1 MFICDVR
8 EVTDLADDEIAQPEH
23 DMAYELRRIDGSGI
37 EAGFVEF
44 VVRRGEM
51 IFARTT
57 ACEEFAVTGQ
67 NAHILVPLGF

>member
-8 EVTDLADDEIAQPEH
+8 EVTDLADDEIAQPEP

-37 EAGFVEF
+37 EAGFVELI
-44 VVRRGEM
+44 VRRGETV
-51 IFARTT
+51 FARTT
-57 ACEEFAVTGQ
+57 TGEEFAVTGQ

>member
-1 MFICDVR
+1 M
-8 EVTDLADDEIAQPEH
+8 ADEEIAQPEP
-23 DMAYELRRIDGSGI
+23 DVAYELRRIDGSGI

-44 VVRRGEM
+44 VVRRGDV

-57 ACEEFAVTGQ
+57 VGEEFAVTGQ

>member
-8 EVTDLADDEIAQPEH
+8 EVTDLADEEIAQPEP
-23 DMAYELRRIDGSGI
+23 DVAYELRRIDGSGI

-44 VVRRGEM
+44 VVRRGDV

-57 ACEEFAVTGQ
+57 VGEEFAVTGQ